1 MPNTDLSILVV
12 DDAKFS
18 SAVIG
23 KTLRIAGFKDVR
35 LASNAK
41 GAIEILEKRPVNL
54 LIADW
59 VMPQMDGL
67 ELAEKV
73 RQIDEATS
81 HFTYI
86 ILLTSKEGPDA
97 MKLAFD
103 SGIDDFINKPSMNK
117 QLLPRIYAADRIS
130 TLQNRL
136 LKENQQLIE
145 TNQKLRKYSTLDPLT
160 GIGNKIYLERTVQ
173 RTIKQC
179 KSRGGVLGFILITIN
194 DIDDIKEKYSKTV
207 IRQLVVGISR
217 RLRQLV
223 RPLDTITRIS
233 INEFAIVTY
242 NKSMDQCKPT
252 SFRRIFEGINYKA
265 YKTSA
270 GYISINASIGL
281 CATDCL
287 DDHPANTNDIMI
299 KAREVLPESMDSR
312 RVIRADLDTEIV

>member
-1 MPNTDLSILVV
+1 M
-12 DDAKFS
+12 
-18 SAVIG
+18 
-23 KTLRIAGFKDVR
+23 KD
-35 LASNAK
+35 
-41 GAIEILEKRPVNL
+41 
-54 LIADW
+54 
-59 VMPQMDGL
+59 
-67 ELAEKV
+67 
-73 RQIDEATS
+73 
-81 HFTYI
+81 
-86 ILLTSKEGPDA
+86 
-97 MKLAFD
+97 
-103 SGIDDFINKPSMNK
+103 
-117 QLLPRIYAADRIS
+117 
-130 TLQNRL
+130 
-136 LKENQQLIE
+136 NQQLIE

-194 DIDDIKEKYSKTV
+194 DIEDIKEKYSKTV

-223 RPLDTITRIS
+223 RPLDTIARIS